1 MSKNSRFSQPFDKQ
15 QRKCAQARFKSASQ
29 HLNDI
34 HWSMLRQ
41 LSCKKSL
48 FVISQILS
56 LLVNTLPAIEK
67 YPALTRDNLTIPI
80 QMQLSQ
86 KQKTFSQF
94 FAAFLKSSLN
104 FKHFEKKMTLIAFVF
119 WKLLTPKTWLDK
131 CLKSPVS
138 EDPSKSYMVNV
149 HKHCW
154 NLPHRPFILLIY
166 HW

>member
-15 QRKCAQARFKSASQ
+15 QRKCAQARLKSASQ

-80 QMQLSQ
+80 QIQLSQ
-86 KQKTFSQF
+86 KQKTFSHF
-94 FAAFLKSSLN
+94 FPSYLKSRIN
-104 FKHFEKKMTLIAFVF
+104 FKYFEKKMTLIDFVF
-119 WKLLTPKTWLDK
+119 SKLRPPKTWSDK
-131 CLKSPVS
+131 SLKSLVPD
-138 EDPSKSYMVNV
+138 DPSTRNMVNLPN
-149 HKHCW
+149 HCW
-154 NLPHRPFILLIY
+154 NINDSIFIKIID
-166 HW
+166 